1 MRIKSYF
8 AHSVQEAIDKARL
21 ELGPDAMLM
30 NSRKT
35 DPELRQLGTY
45 EVVFGLADN
54 PAASEPL
61 APPSQALSVPNSDVL
76 IEEIAELR
84 RQIETV
90 KRSVSRPATARNS
103 GETEELQTRLSENF
117 SEDTAQE
124 IIHAAEPRV
133 TTGKQSWSA
142 AIAEEIEKRF
152 QISPGIGTDGGGP
165 RILVLVGPP
174 GAGKTTTLVKLALKY
189 GVASRNP
196 IQMLST
202 DTLRVGGSD
211 QLGAYARILGVGFQA
226 IHSTASLAA
235 ALEENYSKKLI
246 FIDTPGYSA
255 GNIGEAAE
263 LTRFLATQPNIDV
276 QLVLPATLRIGAAL
290 RTIKR
295 FNGFH
300 AGKLIF
306 THFDEAEGA
315 GALVELAMR
324 MKLPISYLGTGQQIP
339 DDLEEASKPKLT
351 AGLSNFAPL
360 AALSAA

>member
-61 APPSQALSVPNSDVL
+61 APAAQALAVPNSDVL

-90 KRSVSRPATARNS
+90 KRSVSRPAAARNS
-103 GETEELQTRLSENF
+103 AESEEMHANLCAAGF

-124 IIHAAEPRV
+124 ILQAAD
-133 TTGKQSWSA
+133 KQNVPV
-142 AIAEEIEKRF
+142 IEEIGSRF
-152 QISPGIGTDGGGP
+152 QISPGIGTDESGP

-196 IQMLST
+196 IQILST

-211 QLGAYARILGVGFQA
+211 QLAAYARILGVGFQA
-226 IHSTASLAA
+226 IHSTASLAT
-235 ALEENYSKKLI
+235 ALEENRSKKLI

-255 GNIGEAAE
+255 GNIDEAAE
-263 LTRFLATQPNIDV
+263 LTRFLAAQPNIDV
-276 QLVLPATLRIGAAL
+276 QLVLPATLRVNAASRIL
-290 RTIKR
+290 KR
-295 FNGFH
+295 FTGFH
-300 AGKLIF
+300 PGKLIF
-306 THFDEAEGA
+306 THFDEAETLGA
-315 GALVELAMR
+315 MLELAMR
-324 MKLPISYLGTGQQIP
+324 TKLPISYLGTGQQIP
-339 DDLEEASKPKLT
+339 EDLEEASKPKLT
-351 AGLSNFAPL
+351 AGLSNLAPR

>member
-8 AHSVQEAIDKARL
+8 AHSVQEAIDKARH

-61 APPSQALSVPNSDVL
+61 APASQTMAVPNSDVL

-90 KRSVSRPATARNS
+90 KRSVSRPAAVRNS
-103 GETEELQTRLSENF
+103 AESEEMHASLCAAGF
-117 SEDTAQE
+117 SEDVAQE
-124 IIHAAEPRV
+124 ILHAAD
-133 TTGKQSWSA
+133 KQNVPV
-142 AIAEEIEKRF
+142 IEEIGSRF
-152 QISPGIGTDGGGP
+152 QVSPGIGYDDNGP
-165 RILVLVGPP
+165 RILVLIGPP

-189 GVASRNP
+189 GVAARNP
-196 IQMLST
+196 IQILST

-211 QLGAYARILGVGFQA
+211 QLAAYARILGVGFQA
-226 IHSTASLAA
+226 IHNTASLAI
-235 ALEENYSKKLI
+235 ALEENRSKKLI

-255 GNIGEAAE
+255 GNIDEAAE
-263 LTRFLATQPNIDV
+263 LTRFLSAQPDVDV
-276 QLVLPATLRIGAAL
+276 QLVLPATLRVGAAS
-290 RTIKR
+290 RIFKR
-295 FNGFH
+295 FSGFH
-300 AGKLIF
+300 PGKLIF
-306 THFDEAEGA
+306 THFDEAENLGA
-315 GALVELAMR
+315 MVELAMR
-324 MKLPISYLGTGQQIP
+324 TKLPISYLGTGQQIP
-339 DDLEEASKPKLT
+339 EDLEEAAKPKLT
-351 AGLSNFAPL
+351 AGLSNLAPR

>member
-54 PAASEPL
+54 PAVSEPL
-61 APPSQALSVPNSDVL
+61 APPALPHSDVL
-76 IEEIAELR
+76 IDEIAELR

-90 KRSVSRPATARNS
+90 KRSVSRPAAARNS
-103 GETEELQTRLSENF
+103 GESEEEHARLCAAGF

-124 IIHAAEPRV
+124 ILHAA
-133 TTGKQSWSA
+133 GKQNVPV
-142 AIAEEIEKRF
+142 IEEIGSRF
-152 QISPGIGTDGGGP
+152 QVSPGIGLDGGGP

-196 IQMLST
+196 IQILST

-211 QLGAYARILGVGFQA
+211 QLSAYARILGVGFEA
-226 IHSTASLAA
+226 IHSTASLAT
-235 ALEENYSKKLI
+235 ALEENRSKKLI

-255 GNIGEAAE
+255 GNIDEAAE

-276 QLVLPATLRIGAAL
+276 QLVLPATLRLGAAV

-295 FNGFH
+295 FSGFH
-300 AGKLIF
+300 PGKLIF
-306 THFDEAEGA
+306 THFDEAESA

-339 DDLEEASKPKLT
+339 EDLEEASKPKLT
-351 AGLSNFAPL
+351 AGLSNFAPF
-360 AALSAA
+360 AAVSAA